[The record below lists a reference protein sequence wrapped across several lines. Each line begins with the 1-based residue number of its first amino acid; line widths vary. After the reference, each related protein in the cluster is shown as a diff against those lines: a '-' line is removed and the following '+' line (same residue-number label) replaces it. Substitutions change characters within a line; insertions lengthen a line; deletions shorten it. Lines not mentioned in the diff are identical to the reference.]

1 MSHGPRV
8 REVTEPGDD
17 PILTELYEKEQEA
30 FGFVLNTTKVLAQRP
45 GILRAAKQL
54 GAAIDRSGL
63 LPKELIALVNL
74 RVALINGCPF

>member
-8 REVTEPGDD
+8 REVEDPGDD
-17 PILTELYEKEQEA
+17 PILTELYQKEQEV
-30 FGFVLNTTKVLAQRP
+30 FGFVLNTTKVMAQRP
-45 GILRAAKQL
+45 GILRAAKSL